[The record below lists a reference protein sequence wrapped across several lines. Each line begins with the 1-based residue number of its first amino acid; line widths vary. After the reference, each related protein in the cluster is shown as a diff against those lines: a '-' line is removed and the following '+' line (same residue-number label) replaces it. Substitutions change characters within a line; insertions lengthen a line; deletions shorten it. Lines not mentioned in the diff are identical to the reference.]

1 MVTDFPR
8 RFIQSADGHQRRI
21 NVIRLHIRVLIPSL
35 TKERA
40 RIGNKRART
49 FPVETY

>member
-21 NVIRLHIRVLIPSL
+21 NVIRYAMHIRVLIPSL

-40 RIGNKRART
+40 RIGNK
-49 FPVETY
+49 